1 MECPS
6 GDSRLVPRAVGVA
19 DLHRG
24 FESENAREKSGEKEP
39 GKVAGNPGEGQKG
52 REDIRSAGWLQS
64 KTLTAWACSMEN
76 WCPARRHGGSVR
88 RTGLD
93 REAGPAWIVRPGHQV

>member
-1 MECPS
+1 VTR
-6 GDSRLVPRAVGVA
+6 DSSRGRLGLPTCTEV
-19 DLHRG
+19 RG